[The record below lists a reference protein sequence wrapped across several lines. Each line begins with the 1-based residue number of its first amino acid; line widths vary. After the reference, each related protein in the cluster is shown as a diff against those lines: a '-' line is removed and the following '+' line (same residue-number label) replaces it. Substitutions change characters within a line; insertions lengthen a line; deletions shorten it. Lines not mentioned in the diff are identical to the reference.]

1 MIVSHK
7 HRFIF
12 FAVPKTAT
20 HTIRQAL
27 RAHMGPDDWE
37 QQMLFGRQS
46 LPIPELAKIQH
57 GHISARQ
64 LRPHIEADIWNS
76 YFKFGFVRNPYDR
89 FVSTCFFLHRDKPG
103 FATSPTQSMKDALA
117 RRRFRERVLVKPQL
131 QQLTAEDGSMQ
142 LDYVGRYENLQHSY
156 DEICSRLTLPTATLN
171 RNNASRH
178 GHSADYYDDELRQL
192 VKDFYAQDLQTFEY
206 DFPAR

>member
-1 MIVSHK
+1 VIVSHK

-37 QQMLFGRQS
+37 QQMLFGKQS
-46 LPIPELAKIQH
+46 LPIPELARIQH
-57 GHISARQ
+57 GHISVRQ
-64 LRPHIEADIWNS
+64 IRPHLEAGIWDT

-89 FVSTCFFLHRDKPG
+89 FVSTCFFLYRDNPG
-103 FATSPTQSMKDALA
+103 FARSATQSMKDALT
-117 RRRFRERVLVKPQL
+117 RPRFRERVLVTPQVL
-131 QQLTAEDGSMQ
+131 QLTGEDGSVQ
-142 LDYVGRYENLQHSY
+142 LDYVGHYENLQHSY
-156 DEICSRLTLPTATLN
+156 DEICSRLKLPTTTLS

-178 GHSADYYDDELRQL
+178 GQSVDYYDDELRQL
-192 VKDFYAQDLQTFEY
+192 VKDLYAQDLQIFDY
-206 DFPAR
+206 DFPST